1 MLLDLLSLADWV
13 LDIAAGGD
21 NRLSKDVGVLKG
33 GLDFGWLK
41 EVVEFAI
48 QVFIDAF
55 DWGNVVEGL
64 DEWSWLTADWVSE
77 GGFALRDKLGL
88 TADVGGL
95 SLTSL
100 GEGVG
105 ILVTALR
112 GGLVSH
118 GYHGGRSRHRSRCW
132 AHCRVN

>member
-1 MLLDLLSLADWV
+1 MLLDLLSLAHWV
-13 LDIAAGGD
+13 LDIAVGGD
-21 NRLSKDVGVLKG
+21 DRLCEDVGMLEG

-48 QVFIDAF
+48 QVLIDTF
-55 DWGNVVEGL
+55 DWGNGVEGL

-77 GGFALRDKLGL
+77 GGFALSDELGL

-100 GEGVG
+100 SEGVWV
-105 ILVTALR
+105 LVTALR
-112 GGLVSH
+112 GGLVRH
-118 GYHGGRSRHRSRCW
+118 GYHGGRSRHWGRCW
-132 AHCRVN
+132 AHCRAN